1 MYFDRRSSGLG
12 PRARRACTAAA
23 SSVQLVGPEH
33 LTAGAGGL
41 GAHPGLTLDVPKAA
55 RYILG
60 IKIDSSGP
68 STASLA
74 DINQEEGRGRLGLF
88 RRPTSVVPLPAG
100 RYQLSGEEL
109 RVSCSRDANT
119 TTAAFVRLHGPTLLT
134 VSGQDGV
141 FLRRYVTDGMVVR
154 NGAVSAAALEGMHD
168 LLLIATVGDVGST
181 AETISAATEDGAH
194 RVSTAA
200 LRSHVGH
207 LTPLPGTAPGATVTP
222 CSLRL
227 EIGTDGSVLSAKASG
242 PVSLGPAIIEAVKA
256 WTFQPFTVN
265 GAPVRAVG
273 LVACMVQSDGS
284 VHSALDPDARIY

>member
-1 MYFDRRSSGLG
+1 
-12 PRARRACTAAA
+12 
-23 SSVQLVGPEH
+23 
-33 LTAGAGGL
+33 
-41 GAHPGLTLDVPKAA
+41 
-55 RYILG
+55 
-60 IKIDSSGP
+60 
-68 STASLA
+68 
-74 DINQEEGRGRLGLF
+74 
-88 RRPTSVVPLPAG
+88 
-100 RYQLSGEEL
+100 
-109 RVSCSRDANT
+109 
-119 TTAAFVRLHGPTLLT
+119 
-134 VSGQDGV
+134 
-141 FLRRYVTDGMVVR
+141 MVVR

-194 RVSTAA
+194 RVSAAA

-242 PVSLGPAIIEAVKA
+242 PVLIEAVKA